1 MRSSGWS
8 GKQPYPLSYSPITT
22 RDDPR
27 LPEIAAR
34 SRAALLAL
42 RARAGPAAVDQQ
54 RVGFWVVADDAREHL
69 VEQPAERWWLVL
81 GVNWPTTRFGTRTAT
96 LSSPHE
102 PSAT

>member
-1 MRSSGWS
+1 MRSSGLS

-54 RVGFWVVADDAREHL
+54 RVGFWVVADDASNYAHGDVIDLAR
-69 VEQPAERWWLVL
+69 AEAYLRRV
-81 GVNWPTTRFGTRTAT
+81 VV
-96 LSSPHE
+96 
-102 PSAT
+102 

>member
-1 MRSSGWS
+1 MRSSGLS

-42 RARAGPAAVDQQ
+42 RARAGPAAVDEQ
-54 RVGFWVVADDAREHL
+54 RVRLGIVANDAGEHADGD
-69 VEQPAERWWLVL
+69 VIE
-81 GVNWPTTRFGTRTAT
+81 GT
-96 LSSPHE
+96 
-102 PSAT
+102 